1 MERNGLKLV
10 ERDGRGTRGSR
21 PAFLVGTGLLVAA
34 LLATAFGAG
43 AARDPV
49 DSLDLAQQ
57 ALVHALERGNED
69 PGVRETL
76 LELRESLR
84 RRPLDSGTRVIYAG
98 LLLSLCRRLDD
109 TRAPAFHADLAAR
122 LSPVTV
128 PIVVRAALVL
138 ARSRE
143 ADRAVALTREMFE
156 YDPDSAASLL
166 SRLENVLFPEQV
178 EAAVAP
184 TAEATLVW
192 SRRLRELGRIE
203 AADAWLLRGH
213 SRWPDHLPTLQ
224 AVASAPLRR
233 GDWDELERLLPP
245 DRVFPDEPAAA
256 PLLAY
261 RARLAAE
268 RGDAEAA
275 ARDADRAL
283 ALARS
288 NHHVLVAAGDA
299 LEAAGDHDRARSVW
313 NRALFELGDERAPMR
328 RNVLLRLARLEDRYG
343 RPATALRLWRSV
355 LDVDPAHGEARRRV
369 DELSGFHR

>member
-10 ERDGRGTRGSR
+10 GREGRRPRGPRS
-21 PAFLVGTGLLVAA
+21 ALLLGAGLLAVA
-34 LLATAFGAG
+34 LLATGFGAD
-43 AARDPV
+43 AARDPI
-49 DSLDLAQQ
+49 DSLDVAQQ
-57 ALVHALERGNED
+57 ALAQALEMGNED
-69 PGVRETL
+69 PGVREAL
-76 LELRESLR
+76 IELRESLR

-109 TRAPAFHADLAAR
+109 TRAPAFHAELAAR

-128 PIVVRAALVL
+128 PIVARAAMVL
-138 ARSRE
+138 ARSRDS
-143 ADRAVALTREMFE
+143 DRAVELTREMFE
-156 YDPDSAASLL
+156 YDPDSAAALL
-166 SRLENVLFPEQV
+166 LRLENVLFPEQV

-184 TAEATLVW
+184 TAEAMLVW

-213 SRWPDHLPTLQ
+213 SRWPDHLPTLR

-275 ARDADRAL
+275 ARDVDRAL

-288 NHHVLVAAGDA
+288 NYHVLVAAGDA
-299 LEAAGDHDRARSVW
+299 LEAAGNHDRARTVW
-313 NRALFELGDERAPMR
+313 NRALFELGEERDPMR
-328 RNVLLRLARLEDRYG
+328 RNLLLRLARLEDRYG
-343 RPATALRLWRSV
+343 RPAAALRLWRSV
-355 LDVDPAHGEARRRV
+355 LDIDPTHREARRRV